1 MKRQSGYYSVESRMP
16 LSKQR
21 NRDRMREIRLH
32 TKKRI
37 EPVQPKPSDIE
48 DMPPSVEY
56 IDADG
61 NPVYE

>member
-1 MKRQSGYYSVESRMP
+1 MP

-21 NRDRMREIRLH
+21 NKDRMREIRLH
-32 TKKRI
+32 AKKLTA
-37 EPVQPKPSDIE
+37 PVQPKPSDESGNSTDIE
-48 DMPPSVEY
+48 YAGVEY

>member
-1 MKRQSGYYSVESRMP
+1 MP
-16 LSKQR
+16 LSKAR

-32 TKKRI
+32 SKITTA
-37 EPVQPKPSDIE
+37 PVQPEELIDTPELD
-48 DMPPSVEY
+48 DMPSNIEY

>member
-1 MKRQSGYYSVESRMP
+1 MYYLLEGIMP

-32 TKKRI
+32 KAKSPPYQI
-37 EPVQPKPSDIE
+37 KAVQPKHIDKVDDS
-48 DMPPSVEY
+48 PSVEY